1 VGNNPADEVG
11 LVAVVVTFRSP
22 DYHPPYGHRTRY
34 FWPRAVP
41 AEFDGWEEKEYDG
54 QGRLVRAERKRP
66 ELYAGAY
73 RESEVATIRYVALE
87 GDREENPYER
97 HYE

>member
-1 VGNNPADEVG
+1 
-11 LVAVVVTFRSP
+11 
-22 DYHPPYGHRTRY
+22 
-34 FWPRAVP
+34 
-41 AEFDGWEEKEYDG
+41 
-54 QGRLVRAERKRP
+54 VRAERKRP